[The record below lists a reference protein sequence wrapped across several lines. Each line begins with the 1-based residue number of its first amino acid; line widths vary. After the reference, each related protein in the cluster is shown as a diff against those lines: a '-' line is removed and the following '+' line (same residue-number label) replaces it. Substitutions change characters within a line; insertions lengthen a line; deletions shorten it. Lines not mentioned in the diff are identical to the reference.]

1 MAALGGTTLRATDGD
16 ELRAGVEA
24 LGPKLGDY
32 AVLLRLGAARR
43 DLPFGLGARDVRETS
58 YGGGLGVPFSG
69 GRAVVDLGLQRASRS
84 LRGPAGDPA
93 DAFTARERAWQLSVG
108 LTLRP

>member
-1 MAALGGTTLRATDGD
+1 
-16 ELRAGVEA
+16 
-24 LGPKLGDY
+24 
-32 AVLLRLGAARR
+32 
-43 DLPFGLGARDVRETS
+43 
-58 YGGGLGVPFSG
+58 VPFSG